1 MCVINAQ
8 RVLEV
13 NDNFRIMTT
22 INFLFISTYGMS
34 DNMQKNFGLTL
45 YFMGEFLLC
54 SRRPGFVDA

>member
-13 NDNFRIMTT
+13 NDNLHIMTT

-34 DNMQKNFGLTL
+34 DNMLKNFGLTL

-54 SRRPGFVDA
+54 SRRPSFVDA